1 MCLELYQRW
10 QHCEC
15 WGFLAP
21 QTCPELFKKCRGP
34 RGIIDKKV
42 IKWNEGMCNECWERF
57 VQEAREMAE
66 AQGGLGAGAG
76 AGAGTN
82 NAGTTYRTSQ
92 K

>member
-1 MCLELYQRW
+1 
-10 QHCEC
+10 
-15 WGFLAP
+15 
-21 QTCPELFKKCRGP
+21 
-34 RGIIDKKV
+34 
-42 IKWNEGMCNECWERF
+42 MCNECWERF